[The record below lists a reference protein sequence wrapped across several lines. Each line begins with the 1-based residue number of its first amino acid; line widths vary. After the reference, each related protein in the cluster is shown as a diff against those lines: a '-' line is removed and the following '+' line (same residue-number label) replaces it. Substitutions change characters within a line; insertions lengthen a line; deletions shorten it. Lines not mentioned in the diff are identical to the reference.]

1 MIKVILIKT
10 EKEIKG
16 QLYRLICKKNL
27 LLLKNYVIRSFMQIR
42 HLRHNSIDYEKWD
55 NAINLSV
62 NQLGYGFSW
71 YLDIVSPDWE
81 ALVSDEYEYIMP
93 LTVKR
98 KYGIPYIVQP
108 MLTQQLGIFS
118 SKKISEEII
127 QLFIKEIPYYSYEI
141 NLNENNNFNTEISEL
156 PNYILNLNEH
166 YELIYKKYSKNT
178 IRNIEKARKQN
189 LSVQH
194 NISIDEFVNF
204 YNSTERNFIS
214 SDGLLLEKLLTTG
227 SSKNAIA
234 LSGVKNSDN
243 KLISALCIF
252 VTGKRIV
259 YLLPVSN
266 AEGKKSSAMFLQVDD
281 IICNNAGTDMIL
293 DFEGSRIEGI
303 ARFYKG
309 FGAVNH
315 PYYIL
320 KKFRPDFLVGKI

>member
-1 MIKVILIKT
+1 
-10 EKEIKG
+10 
-16 QLYRLICKKNL
+16 
-27 LLLKNYVIRSFMQIR
+27 MQIR

-81 ALVSDEYEYIMP
+81 ALVSDNYEYIMP

-118 SKKISEEII
+118 SKEISEEII

-178 IRNIEKARKQN
+178 IRNIEKTRKQN

-194 NISIDEFVNF
+194 NIPIDEFVNF
-204 YNSTERNFIS
+204 YNSTEKNFIS
-214 SDGLLLEKLLTTG
+214 NTASLLEELLTTG
-227 SSKNAIA
+227 SSKGAIA
-234 LSGVKNSDN
+234 LSGVKNPDN

-266 AEGKKSSAMFLQVDD
+266 EEGKKSSAMFLQVDD

-309 FGAVNH
+309 FGAVNQ